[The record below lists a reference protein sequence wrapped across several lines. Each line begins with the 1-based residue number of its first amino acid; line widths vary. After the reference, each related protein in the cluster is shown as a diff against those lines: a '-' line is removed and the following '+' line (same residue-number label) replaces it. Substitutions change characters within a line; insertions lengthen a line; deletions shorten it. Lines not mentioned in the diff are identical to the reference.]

1 MSEKNSI
8 EILKKLVSF
17 DTTSFKSNLDLIKFI
32 ENYLNDL
39 NVKSELIYDETK
51 NKANLFTTIGPNL
64 QGGIVLSG
72 HTDVVPITKQNWTS
86 DPFILTERDDK
97 LFGRGSSDMK
107 GFIAI
112 VLSRVSAMVEKKLK
126 KPIHLAFSYDE
137 EIGCVGVHSLLDLIK
152 KKSINPEF
160 CIVGEPT
167 SMEMVIGHKGKHAY
181 DVKVDGLSCHSGQAP
196 NGVNA
201 INYASKLINYIEEIN
216 KEKSIKGPFD
226 NDYEIPYSTLHTGL
240 IKGGTILNIVPKLCQ
255 FEFEIRHLA
264 EDDPLEII
272 QRIKQYTEELLIKE
286 MHNISS
292 TTNIEI
298 NEKINYPG
306 LNISESISPVKKVK
320 ELLGSSS
327 HKKVIYG
334 TEGSVFINR
343 AGYKLYDINGKLVKN
358 VNSNDY
364 ESGPKLNGAGDMT
377 TKHFN
382 NFLESI
388 KNGTSLNSPIDD
400 AVISQSLVHY
410 ANISYRSDSSL
421 KIDDKTGRIK
431 DTNAMKFWSRN
442 YEPGWEIKMK

>member
-8 EILKKLVSF
+8 EILKKLISF

-39 NVKSELIYDETK
+39 NIKSELIYDETK

-306 LNISESISPVKKVK
+306 LNISESILPVKQVK
-320 ELLGSSS
+320 ELLGNSS
-327 HKKVIYG
+327 HKKVVFG
-334 TEGSVFINR
+334 TEGGLFKRELNLPTIICGPGSIDQAHKPDEFISIR
-343 AGYKLYDINGKLVKN
+343 QIEKGGTFIDKLINN
-358 VNSNDY
+358 CS
-364 ESGPKLNGAGDMT
+364 
-377 TKHFN
+377 
-382 NFLESI
+382 
-388 KNGTSLNSPIDD
+388 
-400 AVISQSLVHY
+400 
-410 ANISYRSDSSL
+410 
-421 KIDDKTGRIK
+421 
-431 DTNAMKFWSRN
+431 
-442 YEPGWEIKMK
+442 

>member
-39 NVKSELIYDETK
+39 NIKSELIYDETK

-152 KKSINPEF
+152 KKSINPDF

-196 NGVNA
+196 YGINA

-226 NDYEIPYSTLHTGL
+226 NEYEIPYSTLHTGL

-264 EDDPLEII
+264 EDDPLETI

-306 LNISESISPVKKVK
+306 LNISESISPVKQVK
-320 ELLGSSS
+320 ELLGKSS
-327 HKKVIYG
+327 HKKVVFG
-334 TEGSVFINR
+334 TEGGLFKRELNLPTIICGPGSIDQAHKPDEFISIQQIEK
-343 AGYKLYDINGKLVKN
+343 GGTFIDKLINN
-358 VNSNDY
+358 CS
-364 ESGPKLNGAGDMT
+364 
-377 TKHFN
+377 
-382 NFLESI
+382 
-388 KNGTSLNSPIDD
+388 
-400 AVISQSLVHY
+400 
-410 ANISYRSDSSL
+410 
-421 KIDDKTGRIK
+421 
-431 DTNAMKFWSRN
+431 
-442 YEPGWEIKMK
+442 

>member
-1 MSEKNSI
+1 MVCRVIYKKMSEKNSI

-39 NVKSELIYDETK
+39 NIKSELIYDETK

-86 DPFILTERDDK
+86 DPFILTERDNK

-137 EIGCVGVHSLLDLIK
+137 EIGCVGVHSLLNLIK

-196 NGVNA
+196 YGVNA

-226 NDYEIPYSTLHTGL
+226 NEYEIPYSTLHTGL
-240 IKGGTILNIVPKLCQ
+240 IKGGTILNIVPNLCQ

-292 TTNIEI
+292 KTNIEI

-306 LNISESISPVKKVK
+306 LNISESILPVKQVK
-320 ELLGSSS
+320 ELLGNSS
-327 HKKVIYG
+327 HKKVIFG
-334 TEGSVFINR
+334 TEGGLFKRELNLPTIICGPGSIDQAHKPDEFISIQQIEK
-343 AGYKLYDINGKLVKN
+343 GGTFIDKLINN
-358 VNSNDY
+358 CS
-364 ESGPKLNGAGDMT
+364 
-377 TKHFN
+377 
-382 NFLESI
+382 
-388 KNGTSLNSPIDD
+388 
-400 AVISQSLVHY
+400 
-410 ANISYRSDSSL
+410 
-421 KIDDKTGRIK
+421 
-431 DTNAMKFWSRN
+431 
-442 YEPGWEIKMK
+442 

>member
-39 NVKSELIYDETK
+39 NIKSELIYDETK

-196 NGVNA
+196 YGVNA

-226 NDYEIPYSTLHTGL
+226 NEYEIPYSTLHTGL
-240 IKGGTILNIVPKLCQ
+240 IKGGTILNIVPNLCQ

-292 TTNIEI
+292 KTNIEI

-306 LNISESISPVKKVK
+306 LNISESISPVKQVK
-320 ELLGSSS
+320 ELLGNSS
-327 HKKVIYG
+327 HKKVIFG
-334 TEGSVFINR
+334 TEGGLFKRELNLPTIICGPGSIDQAHKPDEFISIQQIEK
-343 AGYKLYDINGKLVKN
+343 GGTFIDKLINN
-358 VNSNDY
+358 CS
-364 ESGPKLNGAGDMT
+364 
-377 TKHFN
+377 
-382 NFLESI
+382 
-388 KNGTSLNSPIDD
+388 
-400 AVISQSLVHY
+400 
-410 ANISYRSDSSL
+410 
-421 KIDDKTGRIK
+421 
-431 DTNAMKFWSRN
+431 
-442 YEPGWEIKMK
+442 

>member
-1 MSEKNSI
+1 MVCRVIYKKMSEKNSI

-39 NVKSELIYDETK
+39 NIKSELIYDETK

-86 DPFILTERDDK
+86 DPFILTERDNK

-196 NGVNA
+196 YGVNA

-226 NDYEIPYSTLHTGL
+226 NEYEIPYSTLHTGL
-240 IKGGTILNIVPKLCQ
+240 IKGGTILNIVPNLCQ

-292 TTNIEI
+292 ETNIEI

-306 LNISESISPVKKVK
+306 LNISESISPVKQVK
-320 ELLGSSS
+320 ELLGNSS
-327 HKKVIYG
+327 HKKVIFG
-334 TEGSVFINR
+334 TEGGLFKRELNLPTIICGPGSIDQAHKPDEFISIQQIEK
-343 AGYKLYDINGKLVKN
+343 GGTFIDKLINN
-358 VNSNDY
+358 CS
-364 ESGPKLNGAGDMT
+364 
-377 TKHFN
+377 
-382 NFLESI
+382 
-388 KNGTSLNSPIDD
+388 
-400 AVISQSLVHY
+400 
-410 ANISYRSDSSL
+410 
-421 KIDDKTGRIK
+421 
-431 DTNAMKFWSRN
+431 
-442 YEPGWEIKMK
+442 

>member
-1 MSEKNSI
+1 MVCRAIYKKMSEKNSI

-17 DTTSFKSNLDLIKFI
+17 DTTSFKSNLDLIKYI

-39 NVKSELIYDETK
+39 NIKSELIYDETK

-86 DPFILTERDDK
+86 DPFILTERDNK

-112 VLSRVSAMVEKKLK
+112 VLSRVSTMVEKKLK

-196 NGVNA
+196 YGVNA

-226 NDYEIPYSTLHTGL
+226 NEYEIPYSTLHTGL
-240 IKGGTILNIVPKLCQ
+240 IKGGTILNIVPNLCQ

-286 MHNISS
+286 MHNISPK
-292 TTNIEI
+292 TNIEI

-306 LNISESISPVKKVK
+306 LNISESISPVKQVK
-320 ELLGSSS
+320 ELLGNSS
-327 HKKVIYG
+327 HKKVIFG
-334 TEGSVFINR
+334 TEGGLFKRELNLPTIICGPGSIDQAHKPDEFISIQQIEK
-343 AGYKLYDINGKLVKN
+343 GGTFIDKLINNCL
-358 VNSNDY
+358 
-364 ESGPKLNGAGDMT
+364 
-377 TKHFN
+377 
-382 NFLESI
+382 
-388 KNGTSLNSPIDD
+388 
-400 AVISQSLVHY
+400 
-410 ANISYRSDSSL
+410 
-421 KIDDKTGRIK
+421 
-431 DTNAMKFWSRN
+431 
-442 YEPGWEIKMK
+442 

>member
-1 MSEKNSI
+1 MVCRVIYKKMSEKNSI
-8 EILKKLVSF
+8 EVLKKLVSF
-17 DTTSFKSNLDLIKFI
+17 DTTSFKSNLNLIKFI

-39 NVKSELIYDETK
+39 NIKSELIYDDTK

-64 QGGIVLSG
+64 EGGIVLSG

-86 DPFILTERDDK
+86 DPFILTKRDNK

-286 MHNISS
+286 MHNISL

-306 LNISESISPVKKVK
+306 LNISESISPVKQVK
-320 ELLGSSS
+320 ELLGKSS
-327 HKKVIYG
+327 HKKVVFG
-334 TEGSVFINR
+334 TEGGLFKRELNLPTTICGPGSIDQAHKPDEFISIQQIEK
-343 AGYKLYDINGKLVKN
+343 GGTFIDKLINN
-358 VNSNDY
+358 CS
-364 ESGPKLNGAGDMT
+364 
-377 TKHFN
+377 
-382 NFLESI
+382 
-388 KNGTSLNSPIDD
+388 
-400 AVISQSLVHY
+400 
-410 ANISYRSDSSL
+410 
-421 KIDDKTGRIK
+421 
-431 DTNAMKFWSRN
+431 
-442 YEPGWEIKMK
+442 

>member
-39 NVKSELIYDETK
+39 NIKSELIYDETK

-72 HTDVVPITKQNWTS
+72 HTDVVPITKQNWNS

-112 VLSRVSAMVEKKLK
+112 VLSRISAMVEKKLK

-196 NGVNA
+196 KGVNA

-226 NDYEIPYSTLHTGL
+226 NDYEIPHSTLHTGL

-306 LNISESISPVKKVK
+306 LNISESISPVKQVK
-320 ELLGSSS
+320 ELLGKSS
-327 HKKVIYG
+327 HKKVVFG
-334 TEGSVFINR
+334 TEGGLFKRELNLPTIICGPGSIDQAHKPDEFISIQQIEK
-343 AGYKLYDINGKLVKN
+343 GGTFIDKLINN
-358 VNSNDY
+358 CS
-364 ESGPKLNGAGDMT
+364 
-377 TKHFN
+377 
-382 NFLESI
+382 
-388 KNGTSLNSPIDD
+388 
-400 AVISQSLVHY
+400 
-410 ANISYRSDSSL
+410 
-421 KIDDKTGRIK
+421 
-431 DTNAMKFWSRN
+431 
-442 YEPGWEIKMK
+442 

>member
-64 QGGIVLSG
+64 HGGIVLSG

-292 TTNIEI
+292 ITNIEI

-306 LNISESISPVKKVK
+306 LNISESISPVKQVK
-320 ELLGSSS
+320 ELLGKSS
-327 HKKVIYG
+327 HKKVVFG
-334 TEGSVFINR
+334 TEGGLFKRELNLPTIICGPGSIDQAHKPDEFISIQQIEK
-343 AGYKLYDINGKLVKN
+343 GGTFIDKLINN
-358 VNSNDY
+358 CS
-364 ESGPKLNGAGDMT
+364 
-377 TKHFN
+377 
-382 NFLESI
+382 
-388 KNGTSLNSPIDD
+388 
-400 AVISQSLVHY
+400 
-410 ANISYRSDSSL
+410 
-421 KIDDKTGRIK
+421 
-431 DTNAMKFWSRN
+431 
-442 YEPGWEIKMK
+442 

>member
-1 MSEKNSI
+1 MVCRVIYKKMSEKNSI

-39 NVKSELIYDETK
+39 NIKSELIYDETK

-292 TTNIEI
+292 ETNIEI

-306 LNISESISPVKKVK
+306 LNISESISPVKQVK
-320 ELLGSSS
+320 ELLGKSS
-327 HKKVIYG
+327 HKKVVFG
-334 TEGSVFINR
+334 TEGGLFKRELNLPTIICGPGSIDQAHKPDEFISIQQIEK
-343 AGYKLYDINGKLVKN
+343 GGTFIDKLINN
-358 VNSNDY
+358 CS
-364 ESGPKLNGAGDMT
+364 
-377 TKHFN
+377 
-382 NFLESI
+382 
-388 KNGTSLNSPIDD
+388 
-400 AVISQSLVHY
+400 
-410 ANISYRSDSSL
+410 
-421 KIDDKTGRIK
+421 
-431 DTNAMKFWSRN
+431 
-442 YEPGWEIKMK
+442 

>member
-226 NDYEIPYSTLHTGL
+226 NEYEIPYSTLHTGL

-272 QRIKQYTEELLIKE
+272 QRIKQYTEESLIKE

-306 LNISESISPVKKVK
+306 LNISESISPVKQVK
-320 ELLGSSS
+320 ELLGKSS
-327 HKKVIYG
+327 HKKVVFG
-334 TEGSVFINR
+334 TEGGLFKRELNLPTIICGPGSIDQAHKPDEFISIQQIEK
-343 AGYKLYDINGKLVKN
+343 GGTFIDKLINN
-358 VNSNDY
+358 CS
-364 ESGPKLNGAGDMT
+364 
-377 TKHFN
+377 
-382 NFLESI
+382 
-388 KNGTSLNSPIDD
+388 
-400 AVISQSLVHY
+400 
-410 ANISYRSDSSL
+410 
-421 KIDDKTGRIK
+421 
-431 DTNAMKFWSRN
+431 
-442 YEPGWEIKMK
+442 

>member
-1 MSEKNSI
+1 MVCRVIYKKMSEKNSI

-39 NVKSELIYDETK
+39 NIKSELIYDETK

-112 VLSRVSAMVEKKLK
+112 VLSRVSNMVEKKLK

-196 NGVNA
+196 YGVNA

-226 NDYEIPYSTLHTGL
+226 NEYEIPYSTLHTGL
-240 IKGGTILNIVPKLCQ
+240 IKGGTILNIVPNLCQ

-292 TTNIEI
+292 KTNIEI

-306 LNISESISPVKKVK
+306 LNISESISPVKQVK
-320 ELLGSSS
+320 ELLGNSS
-327 HKKVIYG
+327 HKKVIFG
-334 TEGSVFINR
+334 TEGGLFKRELNLPTIICGPGSIDQAHKPDEFISIQQIEK
-343 AGYKLYDINGKLVKN
+343 GGTFIDKLINN
-358 VNSNDY
+358 CS
-364 ESGPKLNGAGDMT
+364 
-377 TKHFN
+377 
-382 NFLESI
+382 
-388 KNGTSLNSPIDD
+388 
-400 AVISQSLVHY
+400 
-410 ANISYRSDSSL
+410 
-421 KIDDKTGRIK
+421 
-431 DTNAMKFWSRN
+431 
-442 YEPGWEIKMK
+442 

>member
-39 NVKSELIYDETK
+39 NIKSELIYDETK

-86 DPFILTERDDK
+86 DPFILTERDNK

-196 NGVNA
+196 YGVNA

-226 NDYEIPYSTLHTGL
+226 NEYEIPYSTLHTGL
-240 IKGGTILNIVPKLCQ
+240 IKGGTILNIVPNLCE

-292 TTNIEI
+292 KTNIEI

-306 LNISESISPVKKVK
+306 LNISESISPVKQVK
-320 ELLGSSS
+320 ELLGNSS
-327 HKKVIYG
+327 HKKVIFG
-334 TEGSVFINR
+334 TEGGLFKRELNLPTIICGPGSIDQAHKPDEFISIQQIEK
-343 AGYKLYDINGKLVKN
+343 GGTFIDKLINN
-358 VNSNDY
+358 CS
-364 ESGPKLNGAGDMT
+364 
-377 TKHFN
+377 
-382 NFLESI
+382 
-388 KNGTSLNSPIDD
+388 
-400 AVISQSLVHY
+400 
-410 ANISYRSDSSL
+410 
-421 KIDDKTGRIK
+421 
-431 DTNAMKFWSRN
+431 
-442 YEPGWEIKMK
+442 

>member
-1 MSEKNSI
+1 MVCWVIYKKMSEKNSI

-39 NVKSELIYDETK
+39 NIKSELIYDETK
-51 NKANLFTTIGPNL
+51 NKANLFATIGPNL

-72 HTDVVPITKQNWTS
+72 HTDVVPITKQKWTS
-86 DPFILTERDDK
+86 DPFILTERDNK
-97 LFGRGSSDMK
+97 LFGRGSSDIK

-112 VLSRVSAMVEKKLK
+112 VLSRVSAMLEKKLK

-196 NGVNA
+196 YGVNA

-226 NDYEIPYSTLHTGL
+226 NEYEIPYSTLHTGL
-240 IKGGTILNIVPKLCQ
+240 IKGGTILNIVPNLCQ

-292 TTNIEI
+292 ETNIEI

-306 LNISESISPVKKVK
+306 LNISESISPVKQVK
-320 ELLGSSS
+320 ELLGNSS
-327 HKKVIYG
+327 HKKVIFG
-334 TEGSVFINR
+334 TEGGLFKRELNLPTIICGPGSIDQAHKPDEFISIQQIEK
-343 AGYKLYDINGKLVKN
+343 GGTFIDKLIN
-358 VNSNDY
+358 
-364 ESGPKLNGAGDMT
+364 
-377 TKHFN
+377 
-382 NFLESI
+382 
-388 KNGTSLNSPIDD
+388 
-400 AVISQSLVHY
+400 
-410 ANISYRSDSSL
+410 
-421 KIDDKTGRIK
+421 
-431 DTNAMKFWSRN
+431 N
-442 YEPGWEIKMK
+442 YS

>member
-39 NVKSELIYDETK
+39 NIKSELIYDETK

-72 HTDVVPITKQNWTS
+72 HTDVVPVTKQNWTS

-196 NGVNA
+196 YGVNA

-226 NDYEIPYSTLHTGL
+226 NEYEIPYSTLHTGL
-240 IKGGTILNIVPKLCQ
+240 IKGGTILNIVPNLCQ

-292 TTNIEI
+292 ITNIEI

-306 LNISESISPVKKVK
+306 LNISESISPVKQVK
-320 ELLGSSS
+320 ELLGKSS
-327 HKKVIYG
+327 HKKVVFG
-334 TEGSVFINR
+334 TEGGLFKRELNLPTIICGPGSIDQAHKPDEFISIQQIEK
-343 AGYKLYDINGKLVKN
+343 GGTFIDKLINN
-358 VNSNDY
+358 CS
-364 ESGPKLNGAGDMT
+364 
-377 TKHFN
+377 
-382 NFLESI
+382 
-388 KNGTSLNSPIDD
+388 
-400 AVISQSLVHY
+400 
-410 ANISYRSDSSL
+410 
-421 KIDDKTGRIK
+421 
-431 DTNAMKFWSRN
+431 
-442 YEPGWEIKMK
+442 

>member
-39 NVKSELIYDETK
+39 NIKSELIYDETK

-264 EDDPLEII
+264 EDDPFEII

-306 LNISESISPVKKVK
+306 LNISESISPVKQVK
-320 ELLGSSS
+320 ELLGKSS
-327 HKKVIYG
+327 HKKVVFG
-334 TEGSVFINR
+334 TEGGLFKRELNLPTIICGPGSIDQAHKPDEFISIQQIEK
-343 AGYKLYDINGKLVKN
+343 GGTFIDKLINN
-358 VNSNDY
+358 CS
-364 ESGPKLNGAGDMT
+364 
-377 TKHFN
+377 
-382 NFLESI
+382 
-388 KNGTSLNSPIDD
+388 
-400 AVISQSLVHY
+400 
-410 ANISYRSDSSL
+410 
-421 KIDDKTGRIK
+421 
-431 DTNAMKFWSRN
+431 
-442 YEPGWEIKMK
+442 

>member
-39 NVKSELIYDETK
+39 NIKSELIYDENK

-181 DVKVDGLSCHSGQAP
+181 DVKVEGLSCHSGQAP

-306 LNISESISPVKKVK
+306 LNISESISPVKQVK
-320 ELLGSSS
+320 ELLGKSSY
-327 HKKVIYG
+327 KKVVFG
-334 TEGSVFINR
+334 TEGGLFKRELNLPTIICGPGSIDQAHKPDEFISIQQIEK
-343 AGYKLYDINGKLVKN
+343 GGTFIDKLINN
-358 VNSNDY
+358 CS
-364 ESGPKLNGAGDMT
+364 
-377 TKHFN
+377 
-382 NFLESI
+382 
-388 KNGTSLNSPIDD
+388 
-400 AVISQSLVHY
+400 
-410 ANISYRSDSSL
+410 
-421 KIDDKTGRIK
+421 
-431 DTNAMKFWSRN
+431 
-442 YEPGWEIKMK
+442 

>member
-39 NVKSELIYDETK
+39 NIKSELIYDETK

-306 LNISESISPVKKVK
+306 LNISESISPVKQVK
-320 ELLGSSS
+320 ELLGKSS
-327 HKKVIYG
+327 HKKVVFG
-334 TEGSVFINR
+334 TEGGLFKRELNLPTIICGPGSIDQAHKPDEFISTQQIEKGG
-343 AGYKLYDINGKLVKN
+343 AFIDKLINN
-358 VNSNDY
+358 CS
-364 ESGPKLNGAGDMT
+364 
-377 TKHFN
+377 
-382 NFLESI
+382 
-388 KNGTSLNSPIDD
+388 
-400 AVISQSLVHY
+400 
-410 ANISYRSDSSL
+410 
-421 KIDDKTGRIK
+421 
-431 DTNAMKFWSRN
+431 
-442 YEPGWEIKMK
+442 

>member
-39 NVKSELIYDETK
+39 NIKSELIYDETK
-51 NKANLFTTIGPNL
+51 SKANLFTTIGPNL

-196 NGVNA
+196 YGINA

-306 LNISESISPVKKVK
+306 LNISESISPVKQVK
-320 ELLGSSS
+320 ELLGKSS
-327 HKKVIYG
+327 HKKVVFG
-334 TEGSVFINR
+334 TEGGLFKRELNLPTIICGPGSIDQAHKPDEFISIQQIEK
-343 AGYKLYDINGKLVKN
+343 GGTFIDKLINN
-358 VNSNDY
+358 CS
-364 ESGPKLNGAGDMT
+364 
-377 TKHFN
+377 
-382 NFLESI
+382 
-388 KNGTSLNSPIDD
+388 
-400 AVISQSLVHY
+400 
-410 ANISYRSDSSL
+410 
-421 KIDDKTGRIK
+421 
-431 DTNAMKFWSRN
+431 
-442 YEPGWEIKMK
+442 

>member
-39 NVKSELIYDETK
+39 NIKSELIYDETK

-181 DVKVDGLSCHSGQAP
+181 DVKVEGLSCHSGQAP

-240 IKGGTILNIVPKLCQ
+240 IKGGTILNIVPKFCQ

-306 LNISESISPVKKVK
+306 LNISESISPVKQVK
-320 ELLGSSS
+320 ELLGKSS
-327 HKKVIYG
+327 HKKVVFG
-334 TEGSVFINR
+334 TEGGLFKRELNLPTIICGPGSIDQAHKPDEFISIQQIEK
-343 AGYKLYDINGKLVKN
+343 GGTFIDKLINN
-358 VNSNDY
+358 CS
-364 ESGPKLNGAGDMT
+364 
-377 TKHFN
+377 
-382 NFLESI
+382 
-388 KNGTSLNSPIDD
+388 
-400 AVISQSLVHY
+400 
-410 ANISYRSDSSL
+410 
-421 KIDDKTGRIK
+421 
-431 DTNAMKFWSRN
+431 
-442 YEPGWEIKMK
+442 

>member
-39 NVKSELIYDETK
+39 NIKSELIYDETK

-240 IKGGTILNIVPKLCQ
+240 IKGGTILNIVPKFCQ

-272 QRIKQYTEELLIKE
+272 QRIKQYTDELLIKE

-306 LNISESISPVKKVK
+306 LNISESISPVKQVK
-320 ELLGSSS
+320 ELLGKSS
-327 HKKVIYG
+327 HKKVVFG
-334 TEGSVFINR
+334 TEGGLFKRELNLPTIICGPGSIDQAHKPDEFISIQQIEK
-343 AGYKLYDINGKLVKN
+343 GGTFIDKLINN
-358 VNSNDY
+358 CS
-364 ESGPKLNGAGDMT
+364 
-377 TKHFN
+377 
-382 NFLESI
+382 
-388 KNGTSLNSPIDD
+388 
-400 AVISQSLVHY
+400 
-410 ANISYRSDSSL
+410 
-421 KIDDKTGRIK
+421 
-431 DTNAMKFWSRN
+431 
-442 YEPGWEIKMK
+442 